1 MFIYDNKEY
10 KSKAAAVRDLY
21 DAGLIENTP
30 ESKKI
35 WAVKLEMAVQSVHG
49 RIKNHIAK
57 VGEKTPIVNEIEKN
71 IIENVVAKR
80 YKGKKP
86 VFPNDTESET
96 KKELYKADPNKIF
109 VTWAPNPWG
118 LPVSNPPIPVIDNRF
133 KNAEEAWEY
142 DNGKIVDETVTNF

>member
-21 DAGLIENTP
+21 DAGLLLNTP
-30 ESKKI
+30 ESKKE
-35 WAVKLEMAVQSVHG
+35 WAEKLDMAVQSVHG

-57 VGEKTPIVNEIEKN
+57 NGEKTPVEKAVEKN
-71 IIENVVAKR
+71 IVEKVVAKR

-86 VFPNDTESET
+86 LFPNDTEE
-96 KKELYKADPNKIF
+96 KKEKYKADPNKIF
-109 VTWAPNPWG
+109 VTWSPNPWG
-118 LPVSNPPIPVIDNRF
+118 IPVTTPPTPVIDPRF

-142 DNGKIVDETVTNF
+142 DNGKIEDEPVTNF